1 MKRIKK
7 KRRQEKQE
15 EKGAG
20 SVERWKRSLIGR
32 KEGEGFLFRPPA
44 PPSGLSGGYNA

>member
-1 MKRIKK
+1 MKGV

-20 SVERWKRSLIGR
+20 SVERSLTGR
-32 KEGEGFLFRPPA
+32 KEGEGILFRPTPPI
-44 PPSGLSGGYNA
+44 PPSGLSEGYNA